1 MMNTLFVMI
10 GIPGAGKSSIAAE
23 YAEKYD
29 AVIVSSDAIRGDL
42 YGDESV
48 QGDPAK
54 VFRIVHEIVKHY
66 LIKGCNVIMDATN
79 INSKKR
85 AAFLREVN
93 KVCPDCRKIAV
104 VVVTDK
110 DTCVSRDL
118 FRGRTV
124 GEAVIDKMIANF
136 QPPFYYE
143 GWDKIE
149 YHNTGKPVELIDVMT
164 MANAFDQC
172 NHHHAFTLG
181 RHMRVAATH
190 IDDFVDYIA
199 AYFHDIGKLYCQTFD
214 DEGEAHYYNHH
225 HIGAYV
231 WLCSDLCYDW
241 MHNDRCYSAWWVAQ
255 LICWHMTPYQSTS
268 KEGFVQWAT
277 KRGMPEDL
285 IDSIWKLY
293 EADKE
298 AR

>member
-1 MMNTLFVMI
+1 MNKLFVMI
-10 GIPGAGKSSIAAE
+10 GIPGVGKSTI
-23 YAEKYD
+23 AEKI
-29 AVIVSSDAIRGDL
+29 AINEPAIIVSSDVIRGEL

-54 VFRIVHEIVKHY
+54 VFRIVHENVKHY
-66 LIKGCNVIMDATN
+66 LGKGCNVIMDATN

-93 KVCPDCRKIAV
+93 KVCPDCQKIAV
-104 VVVTDK
+104 VVVADK

-118 FRGRTV
+118 FRERTV
-124 GEAVIDKMIANF
+124 GWEVIERMIANF
-136 QPPFYYE
+136 QPPHYYE

-149 YHNTGKPVELIDVMT
+149 YHNTGKPVDLRDVME
-164 MANAFDQC
+164 MAEVFDQC
-172 NHHHAFTLG
+172 NHHHSMRLAS
-181 RHMRVAATH
+181 HMRVAATH

-199 AYFHDIGKLYCQTFD
+199 TYHHDIGKLYCQTFD

-241 MHNDRCYSAWWVAQ
+241 MHNDRYCSGWWVAQ
-255 LICWHMTPYQSTS
+255 LICWHMMPYQCTS
-268 KEGFVQWAT
+268 KEEFVQWAT
-277 KRGMPEDL
+277 KRGMFENL
-285 IDSIWKLY
+285 IDSIWKLH

-298 AR
+298 AH